1 MHFAMTA
8 KSLGVS
14 SSSCM
19 PTKWCKKRVVL
30 AVSRTWR
37 RVLGLL
43 GTGMARDLLSV
54 EPLGTHGL
62 ARIWRV
68 DVCIVRRICQ
78 DVVAGFGGEDAT
90 AMDCAKAGG
99 MLTSPQPSSW
109 ALQNAALMWCKAT
122 AYRKGCAGVTRR

>member
-37 RVLGLL
+37 RGWQ
-43 GTGMARDLLSV
+43 GTYLVSSHWAHMA
-54 EPLGTHGL
+54 
-62 ARIWRV
+62 WRV
-68 DVCIVRRICQ
+68 S
-78 DVVAGFGGEDAT
+78 GE
-90 AMDCAKAGG
+90 
-99 MLTSPQPSSW
+99 
-109 ALQNAALMWCKAT
+109 
-122 AYRKGCAGVTRR
+122 